1 MTLLSRKKQTQKRH
15 KRLRRFLTGT
25 QDRPRLSVFR
35 SNNHIYAQVIDDD
48 AQQTICAAST
58 VDKELKKDSDKS
70 SSNCAA
76 SSDVG
81 SLIAKRAIKKGI
93 KQVVFDRGGNI
104 YHGRVK
110 ALAEAARK
118 GGLKF

>member
-1 MTLLSRKKQTQKRH
+1 MTSLSRKKQTQKRH
-15 KRLRRFLTGT
+15 KRLRRFLNGT
-25 QDRPRLSVFR
+25 QDRPRLSVYR
-35 SNNHIYAQVIDDD
+35 SNNHIYAQVIDDY

-58 VDKELKKDSDKS
+58 VDKEFKKDSDKS
-70 SSNCAA
+70 SSNCD
-76 SSDVG
+76 SSSAVG
-81 SLIAKRAIKKGI
+81 SLLAKRAVKKGI

>member
-1 MTLLSRKKQTQKRH
+1 MTSLSRKKQTQKRH

-70 SSNCAA
+70 LSNCSA

-81 SLIAKRAIKKGI
+81 SLLAKRAIKKGI

>member
-1 MTLLSRKKQTQKRH
+1 MTSLSRKKQTQKRH

-58 VDKELKKDSDKS
+58 VDKELNKDPDKS
-70 SSNCAA
+70 SSNCAS

-81 SLIAKRAIKKGI
+81 SLLAKRAKKKGV
-93 KQVVFDRGGNI
+93 KEVVFDRGGNI

>member
-1 MTLLSRKKQTQKRH
+1 MTSLSRKKQTQKRH
-15 KRLRRFLTGT
+15 KRLRRFITGT
-25 QDRPRLSVFR
+25 QERPRLAVFR
-35 SNNHIYAQVIDDD
+35 SNNHIYAQVIDDF
-48 AQQTICAAST
+48 AQKTICAAST
-58 VDKELKKDSDKS
+58 VDKEFKKVSNNS
-70 SSNCAA
+70 SSNCA
-76 SSDVG
+76 SSSAVG
-81 SLIAKRAIKKGI
+81 SLLAKRAKKIGI

>member
-1 MTLLSRKKQTQKRH
+1 MTSLSRKQQTQKRH

-25 QDRPRLSVFR
+25 QERPRLSVFR
-35 SNNHIYAQVIDDD
+35 SNNHIYAQVIDDY
-48 AQQTICAAST
+48 AQQTLCAAST
-58 VDKELKKDSDKS
+58 VDKEFKKDSDKS
-70 SSNCAA
+70 SSNCV
-76 SSDVG
+76 SSSAVG
-81 SLIAKRAIKKGI
+81 SLLAERAAKKGI

>member
-1 MTLLSRKKQTQKRH
+1 MKKFFIKICKLFGFEIIDQNEFISPTL
-15 KRLRRFLTGT
+15 
-25 QDRPRLSVFR
+25 
-35 SNNHIYAQVIDDD
+35 N
-48 AQQTICAAST
+48 
-58 VDKELKKDSDKS
+58 KELNKDPDKS
-70 SSNCAA
+70 SSNCAS

-81 SLIAKRAIKKGI
+81 SLLAKRAKKKGV
-93 KQVVFDRGGNI
+93 KEVVFDRGGNI

>member
-1 MTLLSRKKQTQKRH
+1 MTSLSRKTQTQKRH
-15 KRLRRFLTGT
+15 KRLRRFITGT

-35 SNNHIYAQVIDDD
+35 SNNHIYAQVIDDS

-70 SSNCAA
+70 SSNCA
-76 SSDVG
+76 SSSAVG
-81 SLIAKRAIKKGI
+81 SLLAKRAAKKGV